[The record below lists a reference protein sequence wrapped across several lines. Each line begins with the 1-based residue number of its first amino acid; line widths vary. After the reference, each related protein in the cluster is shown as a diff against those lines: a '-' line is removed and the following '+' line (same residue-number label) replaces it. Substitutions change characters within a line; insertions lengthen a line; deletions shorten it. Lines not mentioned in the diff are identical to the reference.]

1 MIKKIKAEQLQVG
14 MYIHDFNCGWLSH
27 PFYKSQMSIKDN
39 NLIDKIVKTGIRELY
54 IDTAKGYDLAS
65 APTLAEADRKLNSE
79 FNKRFVRKIRLPQEP
94 TKTAK
99 KATYR
104 QEIRKAIGV
113 KNQARKYMS
122 KVLANA
128 TTGDKLDLDGINPLV
143 DDMVESI
150 TRNENAII
158 SLLRVKKVDEYTFLH
173 SMSVGALLIAFAKY
187 IELSDEKIKNIGI
200 GGMLHDIGK
209 MQIPVK
215 ILNKP
220 SRLSKAEYH
229 LIKDHVIQSCK
240 ILAKNSELDP
250 IVMQIAG
257 EHHERFD
264 GTGYPNGLK
273 GSEISLGGQ
282 MAAIIDVYD
291 ALSSDRIYH
300 KGISPSETVRKLYE
314 WSQYHFDLDL
324 VQKFIAFIG
333 IYPVGTV
340 VKLENEKLA
349 VVIEANRITPRV
361 RVVYDLVRNRY
372 TRSQDIDL
380 STGLGQNIRIVS
392 YEDPAHWG
400 IDVAA
405 VMEVN

>member
-79 FNKRFVRKIRLPQEP
+79 FNQRFIRRIKLPQES

-104 QEIRKAIGV
+104 QEIHKAIEV
-113 KNQARKYMS
+113 KTQARKYMRN
-122 KVLANA
+122 VLAA
-128 TTGDKLDLDGINPLV
+128 AATGDKLDLDGINPLV
-143 DDMVESI
+143 DNMVESI

-158 SLLRVKKVDEYTFLH
+158 SLLRVKKVDEYIFLH

-187 IELSDEKIKNIGI
+187 IKLSDEEIKNIGI

-209 MQIPVK
+209 MQIPVE

-220 SRLSKAEYH
+220 SRLSEAEYQ

-250 IVMQIAG
+250 LVMQVAG

-264 GTGYPNGLK
+264 GTGYPAGLK
-273 GSEISLGGQ
+273 GDEISLGGQ
-282 MAAIIDVYD
+282 LAAIVDVYD

-300 KGISPSETVRKLYE
+300 KGMSPSETVKKLYE
-314 WSQYHFDLDL
+314 WGQYHFDPDL
-324 VQKFIAFIG
+324 VHKFIAFIG

-349 VVIEANRITPRV
+349 VVIEANKITPRV
-361 RVVYDLVRNRY
+361 RVVYDLARNRF
-372 TRSQDIDL
+372 TRLHDIDL

-392 YEDPAHWG
+392 YEDPVRWG

-405 VMEVN
+405 VMKVN